1 MTDEKEWRKFMDKNW
16 QDLKNSR
23 LNDVASSSDYLTST
37 HDLFNKISSTGKSVS
52 STSKRIKTHDQR
64 QAVKAKATEKHARKL
79 IREVNDTK
87 SDIAVMGAR
96 RKEIA
101 AKTNPSDAEAREHL
115 EISKKMEKTLIERQK
130 QLEKDWGNS

>member
-1 MTDEKEWRKFMDKNW
+1 MTDEKEWRKFMDKN
-16 QDLKNSR
+16 
-23 LNDVASSSDYLTST
+23 
-37 HDLFNKISSTGKSVS
+37 
-52 STSKRIKTHDQR
+52 HDQR

-101 AKTNPSDAEAREHL
+101 AKANPSDAEAREHL